1 MKTADERSLFIL
13 KNITYQQPPLV
24 LSGGMCSIMKTPK
37 RQTPEKQ
44 CQNAAH
50 VHMRG
55 SHSWDRSSS
64 PSKQPLFSPQ
74 KIQVRCWFM

>member
-13 KNITYQQPPLV
+13 KNITYQQPPLG
-24 LSGGMCSIMKTPK
+24 LSGGRCSIMKTPK
-37 RQTPEKQ
+37 PQTPEKH

-50 VHMRG
+50 AHMRG
-55 SHSWDRSSS
+55 SHWDRSSS

-74 KIQVRCWFM
+74 EIRVCCWFM